1 MSDVQMFWS
10 SCAECVEFLSQR
22 RSGGVLMEFA
32 VNTVELL
39 TSCDISS
46 KKGSGNGVVWCSS
59 GPRDNRVKWLGNKKK
74 KKNNRKV

>member
-1 MSDVQMFWS
+1 
-10 SCAECVEFLSQR
+10 
-22 RSGGVLMEFA
+22 MEFA

-59 GPRDNRVKWLGNKKK
+59 GPRDNRVKWLGSKKK
-74 KKNNRKV
+74 IKIKK